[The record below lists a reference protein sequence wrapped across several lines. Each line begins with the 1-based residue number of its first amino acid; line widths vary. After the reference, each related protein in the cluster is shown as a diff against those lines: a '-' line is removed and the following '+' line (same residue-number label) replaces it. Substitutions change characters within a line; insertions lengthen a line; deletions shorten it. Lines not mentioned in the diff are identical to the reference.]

1 MDRRQKKTRDAIL
14 TVFSEL
20 LEHTSYEK
28 ITVQAI
34 IDRADVGRTTFYA
47 HFKTK
52 DELLRELCEMLFAH
66 IRHYML
72 EQEGNC
78 GGFDGGDSVFCHLLR
93 HLQRNDH
100 NILGLLSCEN
110 SDLFLR
116 YFKDQLSELVRRL
129 LRENH
134 VQTDVP
140 EDFLVNHITCS
151 FVEMVRWWVQS
162 RSTLTPEQ
170 LSRYFASVIQPIL

>member
-34 IDRADVGRTTFYA
+34 IDKANVGRTTFYA

-52 DELLRELCEMLFAH
+52 DDLLRELCEMLFEH
-66 IRHYML
+66 IRVYMS
-72 EQEGNC
+72 EQDGNC
-78 GGFDGGDSVFCHLLR
+78 GSLDSADSVFCHLLR

-100 NILGLLSCEN
+100 NLLGLLSCEN

-129 LRENH
+129 LRGNH
-134 VQTDVP
+134 TRVDVP

-162 RSTLTPEQ
+162 KSGLTPEQ
-170 LSRYFASVIQPIL
+170 LGRYFGSVIEPIL

>member
-34 IDRADVGRTTFYA
+34 IDEANVGRTTLYA

-52 DELLRELCEMLFAH
+52 DGLLRELCELLFDSA
-66 IRHYML
+66 
-72 EQEGNC
+72 
-78 GGFDGGDSVFCHLLR
+78 DSVFCHLLR

-100 NILGLLSCEN
+100 NLLGLLSCEN

-129 LRENH
+129 LRGNH
-134 VQTDVP
+134 TRVDVP

-162 RSTLTPEQ
+162 KSGLTPEQ
-170 LSRYFASVIQPIL
+170 LGRYSGSVIEPIL

>member
-14 TVFSEL
+14 NVFSEL

-34 IDRADVGRTTFYA
+34 IDGANVGRTTFYD

-52 DELLRELCEMLFAH
+52 DDLLRQLCQTLFEH
-66 IRHYML
+66 IL
-72 EQEGNC
+72 VNVPEADIC
-78 GGFDGGDSVFCHLLR
+78 GENSSGMDAVFCHLLR
-93 HLQRNDH
+93 HLQKNDH

-110 SDLFLR
+110 SDLFTR
-116 YFKDQLSELVRRL
+116 YFKDQLSELIQKMIAHNRTRA
-129 LRENH
+129 
-134 VQTDVP
+134 DVP

-151 FVEMVRWWVQS
+151 FVEMVRWWVQNK
-162 RSTLTPEQ
+162 REIPPEQ
-170 LSRYFASVIQPIL
+170 LVRYFGSVIHPIL